1 VKELSEAVAALGTS
15 LTRAGNHIAELT
27 DIGGPKPKGDTIDV
41 TNHDSPGGYK
51 EKLMAIIDGGE
62 VSLEGNFISGDTLGQ
77 IGLLADMNAKILQAF
92 VITFPNGATWT
103 FNALVTDY
111 ETDAKYE
118 DKVSFKATLTISGQ
132 PVLGAGSA
140 SNNLSALVV
149 TGGSPTWEPV
159 FAAGTYS
166 YIVEI
171 TGVSSITVTPTAA
184 AGTITVNGTAVA
196 SGSAS
201 GAISTPV
208 GVTPITVRV
217 QQSGMSAVTYTLQIA
232 RAS

>member
-1 VKELSEAVAALGTS
+1 MSEAVAALGTA

-62 VSLEGNFISGDTLGQ
+62 VSLEGNFISGDTTGQ
-77 IGLLADMNAKILQAF
+77 IGLLADMNAKTLQAF
-92 VITFPNGATWT
+92 VVTFPNGTTWT
-103 FNALVTDY
+103 FNAFVTDY
-111 ETDAKYE
+111 ETDSKYE
-118 DKVSFKATLTISGQ
+118 DKISFKGTLTISGQ
-132 PVLGAGSA
+132 PVLGVGSP
-140 SNNLSALVV
+140 SNNLSGLTI
-149 TGGSPTWEPV
+149 TGGSPNWEPA

-171 TGVSSITVTPTAA
+171 TGAASITVTPTAS
-184 AGTITVNGTAVA
+184 AGTITVNGTAVT

-208 GVTPITVRV
+208 GVTTITVRV
-217 QQSGMSAVTYTLQIA
+217 QQTGMGAVTYTLQIA